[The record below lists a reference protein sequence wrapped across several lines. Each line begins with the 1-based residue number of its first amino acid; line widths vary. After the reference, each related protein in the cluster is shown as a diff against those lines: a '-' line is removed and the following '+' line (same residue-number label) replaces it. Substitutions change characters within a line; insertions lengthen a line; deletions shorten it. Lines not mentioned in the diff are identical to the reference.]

1 MSKFNWFW
9 TQYYETFLLTELIEL
24 DCVEE
29 GWEEDMDDTEV
40 EVEVEDWQTAVVK
53 DRLDIERVG
62 SEQGGREVGEGRAGK
77 EEVGWEY
84 ENVEEGRL

>member
-1 MSKFNWFW
+1 
-9 TQYYETFLLTELIEL
+9 
-24 DCVEE
+24 
-29 GWEEDMDDTEV
+29 MDDTEV

-62 SEQGGREVGEGRAGK
+62 SEQGGREGGEGRAGK
-77 EEVGWEY
+77 EEGGWEY